1 MKINRLLIHLSL
13 LTIILSS
20 CENRNTI
27 CECLDLGQRF
37 SDSMTKSKN
46 ENEEFKKGCEWVS
59 KELSLIE
66 MAEEMKKCSK

>member
-1 MKINRLLIHLSL
+1 
-13 LTIILSS
+13 
-20 CENRNTI
+20 
-27 CECLDLGQRF
+27 LGQRF